1 MQPGGSNYDIAVLHT
16 NLRAYNIY
24 LFPLSPQD
32 LENRLVDPFGTHTT
46 ADGVFQSI
54 AYLLRLPSHGGHWIS
69 LLSASPSC
77 PLPLLCDSLYS
88 SPFEITTEEIE
99 QLLQASAIDAAHC
112 SIDAF
117 TAEWGCFLAALSP

>member
-1 MQPGGSNYDIAVLHT
+1 MMMVLKT
-16 NLRAYNIY
+16 LKS
-24 LFPLSPQD
+24 LKM
-32 LENRLVDPFGTHTT
+32 VT
-46 ADGVFQSI
+46 AQGDFRSV

-69 LLSASPSC
+69 ILSPGTNF

-88 SPFEITTEEIE
+88 KPFDILPEEIE

-117 TAEWGCFLAALSP
+117 RAEWGCFLAAVSN

>member
-1 MQPGGSNYDIAVLHT
+1 MMMVLKT
-16 NLRAYNIY
+16 LKS
-24 LFPLSPQD
+24 LTM
-32 LENRLVDPFGTHTT
+32 VT
-46 ADGVFQSI
+46 AQGDFRSV

-69 LLSASPSC
+69 ILSPGPNF

-88 SPFEITTEEIE
+88 KPFDILPEEIE

-117 TAEWGCFLAALSP
+117 NVEWGCFLAAVSN